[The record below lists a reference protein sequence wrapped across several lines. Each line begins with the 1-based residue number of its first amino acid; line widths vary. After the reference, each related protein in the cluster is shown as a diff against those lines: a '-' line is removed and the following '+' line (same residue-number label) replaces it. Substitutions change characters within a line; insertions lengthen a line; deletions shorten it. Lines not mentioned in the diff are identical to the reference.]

1 MVQLYIVPMDTF
13 KESLRLADTIRNF
26 DIKVEVEMK
35 NKKVK
40 KALDYANRV
49 NISYVIVLGENEINE
64 GKIKLKEMST
74 GKEYEISL
82 DNISE
87 INKVIL

>member
-1 MVQLYIVPMDTF
+1 MDTF

-49 NISYVIVLGENEINE
+49 NIPYVIVLGENEINE